1 MAECPATQIAGRSV
15 ILIQGQAMGSRTAAR
30 ASVLLITRL
39 LCGFSV
45 FTLST
50 VVFVGQTPQ
59 SPAGLLKE
67 AEAFHRAGKLDQAIS
82 DYKLFLE
89 KYPDV
94 PQARS
99 DLGAALAGAGRYEE
113 AIAEYQ
119 RALRLDPLP
128 EIQLN
133 LSLAYYKIGKLSLAV
148 DGLRKVHEE
157 MPNDIRPAMLL
168 ADCYLR
174 LGQNKEVV
182 ALLSPL
188 EQTHGNDLGITYM
201 LGTALVRDG
210 QVAQGQVIINNILQ
224 NGDSAE
230 ARLLLGTTKLHVG
243 DYPGALADLQKAV
256 ELNPTLPDVY
266 SYYGLALMSTG
277 DQAGAQKA
285 FQQAIKNDPNSFE
298 SNLQMGVLLREDQDY
313 GTALQY
319 LRHALD
325 VRPGDLGVRYQIAA
339 TELSLGQVAR
349 ARSDLEAIVRE
360 APNFTE
366 AHVSLAT
373 ACYREKRKA
382 DGDRERTIVAKLLA
396 EKQATEKGV
405 KAAQ

>member
-1 MAECPATQIAGRSV
+1 
-15 ILIQGQAMGSRTAAR
+15 MGSRSAER
-30 ASVLLITRL
+30 ASVSLIPRL
-39 LCGFSV
+39 LRGFAV
-45 FTLST
+45 FALST
-50 VVFVGQTPQ
+50 GVFAGQTGRAPKD
-59 SPAGLLKE
+59 LLKE
-67 AEAFHRAGKLDQAIS
+67 AEAFHRAGKLDQAIN
-82 DYKLFLE
+82 DYKRFLE
-89 KYPDV
+89 QYPDV

-119 RALRLDPLP
+119 RALQLDPLP

-148 DGLRKVHEE
+148 DGLKKVRAEL
-157 MPNDIRPAMLL
+157 PSDLRPVMLL

-182 ALLSPL
+182 ELLSPL
-188 EQTHGNDLGITYM
+188 ERSHGDDLGIIYM

-210 QVAQGQVIINNILQ
+210 QVAKGQVIINRILK

-230 ARLLLGTTKLHVG
+230 ARLLLGTTKLQVN
-243 DYPGALADLQKAV
+243 DFSGALTDLQKAV
-256 ELNPTLPDVY
+256 ELNPNLPDLY

-285 FQQAIKNDPNSFE
+285 FEQAIKNDPNSFE
-298 SNLQMGVLLREDQDY
+298 SNLRMGVLLREDQNY
-313 GTALQY
+313 GAALQH
-319 LRHALD
+319 LRDALD
-325 VRPGDLGVRYQIAA
+325 GRPGDLGVRYQIAA
-339 TELSLGQVAR
+339 AELSLGQVEK
-349 ARSDLEAIVRE
+349 ARSDLEATVKE
-360 APNFTE
+360 APNFAE

-373 ACYREKRKA
+373 AYYRDKRKA
-382 DGDRERTIVAKLLA
+382 DGDRERAIVAKLVA

-405 KAAQ
+405 RAAQ

>member
-1 MAECPATQIAGRSV
+1 
-15 ILIQGQAMGSRTAAR
+15 MGSRTVAR
-30 ASVLLITRL
+30 ASVLLIPRL
-39 LCGFSV
+39 LCGFP
-45 FTLST
+45 FLALST
-50 VVFVGQTPQ
+50 LLLAGQT
-59 SPAGLLKE
+59 SRTPADLLKE

-89 KYPDV
+89 KYPNV
-94 PQARS
+94 PQVRS
-99 DLGAALAGAGRYEE
+99 DLGAALAGAGHYEE
-113 AIAEYQ
+113 AIVQYQ
-119 RALRLDPLP
+119 RALQLDPLP

-133 LSLAYYKIGKLSLAV
+133 LSLAYYKIGKLSLAA
-148 DGLRKVHEE
+148 DGLRKVRGER
-157 MPNDIRPAMLL
+157 PNDLRPIMLL

-182 ALLSPL
+182 ELLSPL
-188 EQTHGNDLGITYM
+188 EHTHGDDLGVIYM

-210 QVAQGQVIINNILQ
+210 QVAKGQVIINKILK

-230 ARLLLGTTKLHVG
+230 ARLLLGTTKLHVS

-256 ELNPTLPDVY
+256 ELNPNLPDVY
-266 SYYGLALMSTG
+266 AYFGLALMSTG

-285 FQQAIKNDPNSFE
+285 FEQAVKNDPNSFE
-298 SNLQMGVLLREDQDY
+298 SNLQMGVLLRENQNYDA
-313 GTALQY
+313 ALQY
-319 LRHALD
+319 LHHALD

-339 TELSLGQVAR
+339 AELSLGQVER
-349 ARSDLEAIVRE
+349 ARSDLEAIVKE
-360 APNFTE
+360 APNFSE

-382 DGDRERTIVAKLLA
+382 DGDRERAIVAKLLA

>member
-1 MAECPATQIAGRSV
+1 
-15 ILIQGQAMGSRTAAR
+15 MGSRSAER
-30 ASVLLITRL
+30 ASVSLIPRL
-39 LCGFSV
+39 LRGFAV
-45 FTLST
+45 FALST
-50 VVFVGQTPQ
+50 GVFAGQTGRAPKD
-59 SPAGLLKE
+59 LLKA
-67 AEAFHRAGKLDQAIS
+67 AEAFRRAGKLDQAIN

-89 KYPDV
+89 QYPDV

-119 RALRLDPLP
+119 RALQLDPLP

-148 DGLRKVHEE
+148 DGLEKVRAEL
-157 MPNDIRPAMLL
+157 PSDLRPVMLL

-182 ALLSPL
+182 ELLSPL
-188 EQTHGNDLGITYM
+188 ERSHGDDLGIIYM

-210 QVAQGQVIINNILQ
+210 QVAKGQVIINRILK

-230 ARLLLGTTKLHVG
+230 ARLLLGTTKLQVN
-243 DYPGALADLQKAV
+243 DFSGALPDLQKAV
-256 ELNPTLPDVY
+256 ELNPNLPDLY

-285 FQQAIKNDPNSFE
+285 FEQALKNDPNSFE
-298 SNLQMGVLLREDQDY
+298 SNLRMGVLLREDQNY
-313 GTALQY
+313 GAALQH
-319 LRHALD
+319 LRRALD

-339 TELSLGQVAR
+339 AELSLGQVEK
-349 ARSDLEAIVRE
+349 ARSDLEAIVKE

-373 ACYREKRKA
+373 AYYREKRKA
-382 DGDRERTIVAKLLA
+382 DGDRERAIVAKLVA

-405 KAAQ
+405 RAAQ

>member
-1 MAECPATQIAGRSV
+1 M
-15 ILIQGQAMGSRTAAR
+15 
-30 ASVLLITRL
+30 
-39 LCGFSV
+39 
-45 FTLST
+45 
-50 VVFVGQTPQ
+50 
-59 SPAGLLKE
+59 LKE
-67 AEAFHRAGKLDQAIS
+67 AETFHRAGKLDQAIN

-89 KYPDV
+89 QYPDV
-94 PQARS
+94 PQVRS

-119 RALRLDPLP
+119 RALQLDPLP

-148 DGLRKVHEE
+148 DGLKKVRAEL
-157 MPNDIRPAMLL
+157 PSDLRPVMLL

-182 ALLSPL
+182 ELLSPL
-188 EQTHGNDLGITYM
+188 ERSHGDDLGIIYM

-210 QVAQGQVIINNILQ
+210 QVAKGQVIINRILK

-230 ARLLLGTTKLHVG
+230 ARLLLGTTKLQVN
-243 DYPGALADLQKAV
+243 DLSGALTDLQKAV
-256 ELNPTLPDVY
+256 ELNPNLPDLY

-285 FQQAIKNDPNSFE
+285 FEQALKNDPNSFE
-298 SNLQMGVLLREDQDY
+298 SNLRMGVLLREDQNY
-313 GTALQY
+313 GAALQH

-339 TELSLGQVAR
+339 AELSLGQVEK
-349 ARSDLEAIVRE
+349 ARSDLEAIVKE

-373 ACYREKRKA
+373 AYYREKRKA
-382 DGDRERTIVAKLLA
+382 EGDRERAIVAKLFA
-396 EKQATEKGV
+396 EEQATEKGI